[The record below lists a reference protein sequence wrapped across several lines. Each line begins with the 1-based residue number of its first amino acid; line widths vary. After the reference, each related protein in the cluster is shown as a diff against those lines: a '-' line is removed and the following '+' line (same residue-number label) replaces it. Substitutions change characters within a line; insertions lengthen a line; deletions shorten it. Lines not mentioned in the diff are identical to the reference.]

1 MDDPALIGIHRFKRC
16 LTAGLGRLAADLTG
30 QFGQCLIPFFPVI
43 SHIDGHAVIRVV
55 HPIGH
60 QAGQILQGIEGLAAA
75 ADDKAHIVSVQRQYT
90 ALSLHLDVD
99 GNLTGPHLPQHTPQV
114 FRRFVRRGYLCKGLH
129 ARRTAAKKTQR
140 LFLRHLQD
148 FKLRRLDIQANL
160 PCRGFLGFLKCR
172 RFLDRFFTHGSPSF
186 HVTGSSG

>member
-1 MDDPALIGIHRFKRC
+1 M
-16 LTAGLGRLAADLTG
+16 
-30 QFGQCLIPFFPVI
+30 
-43 SHIDGHAVIRVV
+43 
-55 HPIGH
+55 
-60 QAGQILQGIEGLAAA
+60 
-75 ADDKAHIVSVQRQYT
+75 Y
-90 ALSLHLDVD
+90 LHLGQGTVVRLREVVGIFDMENATISKYTRQFLADAEKGGRVC
-99 GNLTGPHLPQHTPQV
+99 NVTMELPKMCI
-114 FRRFVRRGYLCKGLH
+114 RDSCKGLH

-148 FKLRRLDIQANL
+148 FKLCRLDIQANL